1 MAIEVIL
8 HGTTSGPD
16 YHRLATI
23 LALMTVPW
31 TRSAGFP
38 KGLEAHLNPN
48 RYLPVMQY
56 GQCFFEG
63 SMIATLALEQ
73 LLPEHSLFPNGNNGM
88 PLALVWW
95 SDAFYNDILSS
106 KDSIL
111 LRQHCT
117 LIARQLSDGRDYLQ
131 GAEPGLADVHS
142 FAPLKTLSVNGHD
155 ISAAMNTNP
164 LLGSWY
170 QRMDG
175 LQGKH
180 LQVSLPI
187 PPLEH
192 YPECDSIAEKVI
204 LEEGQGMLWRSC
216 LL

>member
-16 YHRLATI
+16 YHRLASI
-23 LALMTVPW
+23 LALKTLPW
-31 TRSAGFP
+31 KRLAGFP
-38 KGLEAHLNPN
+38 EGLDALLNPN
-48 RYLPVMQY
+48 SGLPVMQY

-95 SDAFYNDILSS
+95 SDAFYNDISSS
-106 KDSIL
+106 KGPNL
-111 LRQHCT
+111 LCQHCT

-142 FAPLKTLSVNGHD
+142 FAPLKAIQADGYSIDEALKAFPILQEWFQRVDALQSNRMLADFPTTLIV
-155 ISAAMNTNP
+155 
-164 LLGSWY
+164 
-170 QRMDG
+170 
-175 LQGKH
+175 
-180 LQVSLPI
+180 
-187 PPLEH
+187 H

-204 LEEGQGMLWRSC
+204 LEDGQGILWRSC